1 MTTTLPPAP
10 PMNGEGS
17 GNPSSAVSPAT
28 TRPSA
33 ADPSVHVL
41 THREEAGVHK
51 TLNVRHLQ
59 KIALGSAIGTGLL
72 LGSGSRLQQA
82 GPSLAILYLVCGFF
96 GYIILRNLGELVA
109 YRPSSGSFVSYA
121 REFYGEKMAYVAG
134 WLYWGNWA
142 MVAIADSTA
151 VAIYL
156 KWSGQ
161 YSTFIAALP
170 QWALALSVLVLVL
183 VLNLFS
189 ARILGEL
196 EFWFSLIKVIALVG
210 FMCGA
215 IWFILFGHPVGQP
228 VGFQLID

>member
-41 THREEAGVHK
+41 THHEEAGVRK
-51 TLNVRHLQ
+51 TLNARHLQ
-59 KIALGSAIGTGLL
+59 MIALGSAIGTGLL

-134 WLYWGNWA
+134 WLYWGQLGHGRHRRLHRCSYLPEVVRPVQHLYRCA
-142 MVAIADSTA
+142 ST
-151 VAIYL
+151 
-156 KWSGQ
+156 
-161 YSTFIAALP
+161 
-170 QWALALSVLVLVL
+170 
-183 VLNLFS
+183 
-189 ARILGEL
+189 
-196 EFWFSLIKVIALVG
+196 
-210 FMCGA
+210 MGA
-215 IWFILFGHPVGQP
+215 GA
-228 VGFQLID
+228 